1 MTTQLG
7 RLARQLSLD
16 RPAVRAWMLYDWAN
30 SAMYVV
36 IVTAIFPIYFTAVA
50 ASGMPP
56 GEATSRFSIATT
68 IGLTIIA
75 VLSPIL
81 GAIAD
86 HSAAKKRMLAAFLA
100 FGAVAVAA
108 MFFIEQGQWVL
119 AAVLFILANIGVN
132 GSFVFYDSLL
142 PHVAAP
148 DEMDR
153 VSTAGYALGYLGGGL
168 FLLCCLAIVMAPGAV
183 GLPSG
188 DGLTPAQA
196 TLPTRLTFV
205 LTALWWAGFS
215 LPLFRHVPEPPG
227 RALDAEEARL
237 GAVRASFRRLGA
249 TFRKLRGYRQAFLLL
264 LAFLIYNDGV
274 GTIIRMAA
282 VYGAEIGITRTTMI
296 AAIALVQFVGVP
308 FAYLF
313 GGLARRVGTRPA
325 IFVGLVTYLGIS
337 VLGYFMRSDRDFI
350 LLAVLVGMVQGGVQ
364 ALSRSLF
371 ASMVPRHLSGEFFGF
386 FAVFEKF
393 AGILGPAMFSVAIL
407 LTGSSRAALLS
418 VVVFFLVGGGLL
430 AKVNVGEGQ
439 RLAREEE
446 LAAG

>member
-1 MTTQLG
+1 
-7 RLARQLSLD
+7 
-16 RPAVRAWMLYDWAN
+16 
-30 SAMYVV
+30 
-36 IVTAIFPIYFTAVA
+36 
-50 ASGMPP
+50 
-56 GEATSRFSIATT
+56 
-68 IGLTIIA
+68 
-75 VLSPIL
+75 
-81 GAIAD
+81 
-86 HSAAKKRMLAAFLA
+86 
-100 FGAVAVAA
+100 
-108 MFFIEQGQWVL
+108 MFFIQRGQWMF
-119 AAVLFILANIGVN
+119 AAVLFIFANIGVN

-148 DEMDR
+148 EEMDR
-153 VSTAGYALGYLGGGL
+153 ISTAGYALGYLGGGL
-168 FLLCCLAIVMAPGAV
+168 FLVACLAIILAPAAF
-183 GLPSG
+183 GLPAG
-188 DGLTPAQA
+188 DGLTPSQA
-196 TLPTRLTFV
+196 TLPTRITFV

-227 RALDAEEARL
+227 RSLDAEEARL
-237 GAVRASFRRLGA
+237 GAVRASFRRLGH

-282 VYGAEIGITRTTMI
+282 IYGEEIGITRTTMI

-313 GGLARRVGTRPA
+313 GGLAKRVGTRPA

-350 LLAVLVGMVQGGVQ
+350 MLAVLVGMVQGGVQ

-418 VVVFFLVGGGLL
+418 VVVFFLVGGALL
-430 AKVNVGEGQ
+430 AKVDVREGQ
-439 RLAREEE
+439 RIAREEE
-446 LAAG
+446 AAIA

>member
-1 MTTQLG
+1 MSTWAG
-7 RLARQLSLD
+7 RLASRLSLD

-36 IVTAIFPIYFTAVA
+36 IVTAIFPIFFTAVA
-50 ASGMPP
+50 ADGMSAT
-56 GEATSRFSIATT
+56 EATSRFSIATT

-86 HSAAKKRMLAAFLA
+86 HSAAKKRLLGAFLGL
-100 FGAVAVAA
+100 GASAVAA
-108 MFFIEQGQWVL
+108 MFFIQHGQWL
-119 AAVLFILANIGVN
+119 FAAGLFILANIGVN

-148 DEMDR
+148 EEMDR

-168 FLLCCLAIVMAPGAV
+168 FLLACLAIVMAPAAF
-183 GLPSG
+183 GLPAG
-188 DGLTPAQA
+188 AGLTPSQA
-196 TLPTRLTFV
+196 TLPTRITFI

-215 LPLFRHVPEPPG
+215 IPLFRQVPEPPG

-249 TFRKLRGYRQAFLLL
+249 TFRKLQGYRQAFLLL

-282 VYGAEIGITRTTMI
+282 IYGAEIGITRTTMI

-313 GGLARRVGTRPA
+313 GGLAKRLGTRPA
-325 IFVGLVTYLGIS
+325 IFVGLATYLGIS

-407 LTGSSRAALLS
+407 MTGSSRAALLS
-418 VVVFFLVGGGLL
+418 VVVFFLVGGALL
-430 AKVNVGEGQ
+430 AKVDVGEGQ
-439 RLAREEE
+439 RMARDEE
-446 LAAG
+446 AAVA

>member
-1 MTTQLG
+1 MNGLLG
-7 RLARQLSLD
+7 RVTRKLSLD
-16 RPAVRAWMLYDWAN
+16 QPAVRAWMLYDWAN

-36 IVTAIFPIYFTAVA
+36 IVTAIFPTYFSAVA
-50 ASGMPP
+50 AQGLPP
-56 GEATSRFSIATT
+56 VEATFRFSLATT
-68 IGLTIIA
+68 LGLTVIA
-75 VLSPIL
+75 ILSPIL

-86 HSAAKKRMLAAFLA
+86 HSAAKKRLLGAFLA
-100 FGAVAVAA
+100 FGASAVAA
-108 MFFIEQGQWVL
+108 MFFIQHGQWVF

-168 FLLCCLAIVMAPGAV
+168 FLLACLAIILAPAAF

-188 DGLTPAQA
+188 EGLSPGQA
-196 TLPTRLTFV
+196 TLPTRITFI
-205 LTALWWAGFS
+205 LTALWWAWFS

-237 GAVRASFRRLGA
+237 GAVRASFRRLGH
-249 TFRKLRGYRQAFLLL
+249 TFRKLQGYRQAFLLL

-282 VYGAEIGITRTTMI
+282 IYGQEIGITRTTMI

-313 GGLARRVGTRPA
+313 GGLAKRVGTRPA
-325 IFVGLVTYLGIS
+325 IFVGLTTYLGIS
-337 VLGYFMRSDRDFI
+337 LLGYFMRSDRDFI

-371 ASMVPRHLSGEFFGF
+371 ASMIPRHLSGEFFGF

-393 AGILGPAMFSVAIL
+393 AGILGPAMFSIAIL

-418 VVVFFLVGGGLL
+418 VVGFFLVGGGLL
-430 AKVNVGEGQ
+430 ARVDVGEGQ
-439 RLAREEE
+439 RRAREEE
-446 LAAG
+446 RAVA

>member
-1 MTTQLG
+1 MSG
-7 RLARQLSLD
+7 VLARVSRQLHLD

-36 IVTAIFPIYFTAVA
+36 IVTAIFPTCLSAVA
-50 ASGMPP
+50 AEGLSPV
-56 GEATSRFSIATT
+56 EATYRFSLATT
-68 IGLTIIA
+68 LGLTIIA

-86 HSAAKKRMLAAFLA
+86 HSAAKKRLLGAFLA
-100 FGAVAVAA
+100 FGASAVAA
-108 MFFIEQGQWVL
+108 MFFIRHGQWVF
-119 AAVLFILANIGVN
+119 AALLFIFANIGVN

-153 VSTAGYALGYLGGGL
+153 ISTAGYALGYLGGGL
-168 FLLCCLAIVMAPGAV
+168 FLVACLGIILAPAAF

-188 DGLTPAQA
+188 AGLSPADA
-196 TLPTRLTFV
+196 TLPTRITFV

-215 LPLFRHVPEPPG
+215 IPLFRRVPEPPG
-227 RALDAEEARL
+227 RALDAEEAAL
-237 GAVRASFRRLGA
+237 GAVRASFRRLGY
-249 TFRKLRGYRQAFLLL
+249 TFRKLQGYRQAFLLL

-282 VYGAEIGITRTTMI
+282 IYGEEIGITRTTMI

-313 GGLARRVGTRPA
+313 GGLAQRVGTRPA
-325 IFVGLVTYLGIS
+325 IFVGLATYLGIS

-418 VVVFFLVGGGLL
+418 VVGFFLVGGALL
-430 AKVNVGEGQ
+430 ARVDVAEGQ
-439 RLAREEE
+439 RLPRDGERA
-446 LAAG
+446 LA

>member
-1 MTTQLG
+1 VNGILG
-7 RLARQLSLD
+7 RMASKLSLD

-36 IVTAIFPIYFTAVA
+36 IVTAIFPTFFSAVA
-50 ASGMPP
+50 AQGLPP
-56 GEATSRFSIATT
+56 VEATFRFSLATT
-68 IGLTIIA
+68 FGLTIIA
-75 VLSPIL
+75 ILSPIL

-86 HSAAKKRMLAAFLA
+86 HSAAKKRLLGAFLV
-100 FGAVAVAA
+100 FGASAVAA
-108 MFFIEQGQWVL
+108 MFFIEHGQWMF

-168 FLLCCLAIVMAPGAV
+168 FLVACLAIILAPAAF

-188 DGLTPAQA
+188 EGLSPSQA
-196 TLPTRLTFV
+196 TLPTRITFI

-237 GAVRASFRRLGA
+237 GAVRASFRRLGH

-282 VYGAEIGITRTTMI
+282 IYGEEIGITRTTMI

-313 GGLARRVGTRPA
+313 GGLAQRVGTRPA
-325 IFVGLVTYLGIS
+325 IFVGLATYLGIS
-337 VLGYFMRSDRDFI
+337 LLGYFMRSDRDFI

-371 ASMVPRHLSGEFFGF
+371 ASMIPRHLSGEFFGF

-393 AGILGPAMFSVAIL
+393 AGILGPAMFSVAIM

-418 VVVFFLVGGGLL
+418 VVAFFLVGGALL
-430 AKVNVGEGQ
+430 ARVDVGEGQ
-439 RLAREEE
+439 RRARDEEE
-446 LAAG
+446 AVA

>member
-1 MTTQLG
+1 MSGRFG
-7 RLARQLSLD
+7 RLAGRLSLD
-16 RPAVRAWMLYDWAN
+16 RPAVRGWMMYDWAN

-36 IVTAIFPIYFTAVA
+36 IVTAIFPTFFSAVA
-50 ASGMPP
+50 AAGLPP
-56 GEATSRFSIATT
+56 VQATFRYSLATT
-68 IGLTIIA
+68 LGLTVIA
-75 VLSPIL
+75 LLSPIL

-86 HSAAKKRMLAAFLA
+86 HSAAKKRLLGAFLV
-100 FGAVAVAA
+100 FGASAVAA
-108 MFFIEQGQWVL
+108 MFFIRQGQWVF

-148 DEMDR
+148 EEMDR
-153 VSTAGYALGYLGGGL
+153 ISTAGYALGYLGGGL
-168 FLLCCLAIVMAPGAV
+168 FLVACLGIILAPAAI

-188 DGLTPAQA
+188 TGLTPDQA
-196 TLPTRLTFV
+196 TLPTRITFL
-205 LTALWWAGFS
+205 LTALWWVGFS
-215 LPLFRHVPEPPG
+215 MPLFRHVPEPPG

-237 GAVRASFRRLGA
+237 GAVRASFRRLGS
-249 TFRKLRGYRQAFLLL
+249 TFQKLRSYRQAFLLL

-282 VYGAEIGITRTTMI
+282 IYGEEIGIGRTTMI

-313 GGLARRVGTRPA
+313 GGLAQRVGTRPA
-325 IFVGLVTYLGIS
+325 IFVGLTTYLGIS
-337 VLGYFMRSDRDFI
+337 VLGFFMRSDRDFI

-393 AGILGPAMFSVAIL
+393 AGILGPALFSLAIL
-407 LTGSSRAALLS
+407 LTGSSRVALLS
-418 VVVFFLVGGGLL
+418 VVGFFVVGGALL
-430 AKVNVGEGQ
+430 ARVDVGEGQ
-439 RLAREEE
+439 RLAREAER
-446 LAAG
+446 AVA

>member
-1 MTTQLG
+1 MTAWLD
-7 RLARQLSLD
+7 RLTSQLSLD
-16 RPAVRAWMLYDWAN
+16 RAEVRAWMLYDWAN

-36 IVTAIFPIYFTAVA
+36 IVTAIFPTFFSAVA
-50 ASGMPP
+50 AAGLPP
-56 GEATSRFSIATT
+56 VEATYRFSLATT
-68 IGLTIIA
+68 LGLAIIA

-86 HSAAKKRMLAAFLA
+86 HSAAKKKLLAAFLL
-100 FGAVAVAA
+100 FGASAVAA
-108 MFFIEQGQWVL
+108 MFFIQRGQWMF
-119 AAVLFILANIGVN
+119 AAVLFIFANIGVN

-148 DEMDR
+148 EEMDR
-153 VSTAGYALGYLGGGL
+153 ISTAGYALGYLGGGL
-168 FLLCCLAIVMAPGAV
+168 FLVACLAIILAPAAF
-183 GLPSG
+183 GLPAG
-188 DGLTPAQA
+188 DGLTPSQA
-196 TLPTRLTFV
+196 TLPTRITFV

-227 RALDAEEARL
+227 RSLDAEEARL
-237 GAVRASFRRLGA
+237 GAVRASFRRLGH

-282 VYGAEIGITRTTMI
+282 IYGEEIGITRTTMI

-313 GGLARRVGTRPA
+313 GGLAKRVGTRPA
-325 IFVGLVTYLGIS
+325 IFVGLVAYLGIS

-350 LLAVLVGMVQGGVQ
+350 MLAVLVGMVQGGVQ

-418 VVVFFLVGGGLL
+418 VVVFFLVGGALL
-430 AKVNVGEGQ
+430 AKVDVREGQ
-439 RLAREEE
+439 RIAREEE
-446 LAAG
+446 AAIA

>member
-1 MTTQLG
+1 MSGALG
-7 RLARQLSLD
+7 RLAARLSLD

-36 IVTAIFPIYFTAVA
+36 IVTAIFPIYFGSVA
-50 ASGMPP
+50 AEGLPA
-56 GEATSRFSIATT
+56 ATATYRFSLATT
-68 IGLTIIA
+68 VGLTIIA

-81 GAIAD
+81 GAYAD
-86 HSAAKKRMLAAFLA
+86 HSAAKKRLLGAFLA
-100 FGAVAVAA
+100 FGATAVAA
-108 MFFIEQGQWVL
+108 MFLIQHGQWLL
-119 AAVLFILANIGVN
+119 AALLFVLANIGVN

-148 DEMDR
+148 EEMDR

-168 FLLCCLAIVMAPGAV
+168 FLVFCLAVVMMPAAF
-183 GLPSG
+183 GLPAG
-188 DGLTPAQA
+188 EGLSPGQA
-196 TLPTRLTFV
+196 TLPTRLTFL

-215 LPLFRHVPEPPG
+215 IPLFRHVPEPPA
-227 RALDAEEARL
+227 RPLDPEEARL
-237 GAVRASFRRLGA
+237 GPLRASLHRLGH

-282 VYGAEIGITRTTMI
+282 IYGEEIGITRTTMI

-313 GGLARRVGTRPA
+313 GGLAQRMGTRPA
-325 IFVGLVTYLGIS
+325 IFVGLAAYLGIS
-337 VLGYFMRSDRDFI
+337 VLGYFMQTDLHFI
-350 LLAVLVGMVQGGVQ
+350 LLAVFVGMVQGGVQ

-371 ASMVPRHLSGEFFGF
+371 ASMIPRQLSGEFFGF

-393 AGILGPAMFSVAIL
+393 AGILGPALFSVAIL

-418 VVVFFLVGGGLL
+418 VVGFFVVGGALL
-430 AKVNVGEGQ
+430 ARVDVAEGQ
-439 RLAREEE
+439 RVARAEER
-446 LAAG
+446 AAA

>member
-1 MTTQLG
+1 MSG
-7 RLARQLSLD
+7 RFGGLVRSLSLD

-36 IVTAIFPIYFTAVA
+36 IVTAIFPTFFSAVA
-50 ASGMPP
+50 AAGLPP
-56 GEATSRFSIATT
+56 VQATYRFSLATT
-68 IGLTIIA
+68 LGLAIIA

-86 HSAAKKRMLAAFLA
+86 HSAAKKRLLGAFLL
-100 FGAVAVAA
+100 FGASAVAA
-108 MFFIEQGQWVL
+108 MFFIRHGQWMF

-148 DEMDR
+148 EEMDR

-168 FLLCCLAIVMAPGAV
+168 FLLACLGIILAPAAF

-188 DGLTPAQA
+188 EGLSPSQA
-196 TLPTRLTFV
+196 TLPTRITFI
-205 LTALWWAGFS
+205 LTALWWMGFS
-215 LPLFRHVPEPPG
+215 LPLFRRVPEPPA
-227 RALDAEEARL
+227 RTLDDEERRL
-237 GAVRASFRRLGA
+237 GAVRASFRRLGH
-249 TFRKLRGYRQAFLLL
+249 TFRQLRSYRQAFLLL

-282 VYGAEIGITRTTMI
+282 IYGEEIGITRTTMI

-308 FAYLF
+308 FAFLF
-313 GGLARRVGTRPA
+313 GGLAHRIGTRPA
-325 IFVGLVTYLGIS
+325 IFVGLTAYLGIS
-337 VLGYFMRSDRDFI
+337 VLGFYMQSDRDFI

-371 ASMVPRHLSGEFFGF
+371 ASMIPRHLSGEFFGF

-393 AGILGPAMFSVAIL
+393 AGILGPAMFSVAIM
-407 LTGSSRAALLS
+407 LTGSSRTALLS
-418 VVVFFLVGGGLL
+418 VVGFFLVGGALL
-430 AKVNVGEGQ
+430 ARVNVGEGQ
-439 RLAREEE
+439 RFAREAER
-446 LAAG
+446 AVA

>member
-1 MTTQLG
+1 VSGALG
-7 RLARQLSLD
+7 RLAAKLYLD
-16 RPAVRAWMLYDWAN
+16 RPAIRAWMLYDWAN

-36 IVTAIFPIYFTAVA
+36 IVTAIFPTYFSAVA
-50 ASGMPP
+50 AAGLPP
-56 GEATSRFSIATT
+56 VRATSLYSLATT
-68 IGLTIIA
+68 VGLTIIA

-86 HSAAKKRMLAAFLA
+86 HSAAKKRLLGTFLA
-100 FGAVAVAA
+100 FGAAAVAA
-108 MFFIEQGQWVL
+108 MFFIEQGQWVF
-119 AAVLFILANIGVN
+119 AAGLFILANIGVN

-142 PHVAAP
+142 PHVAGP
-148 DEMDR
+148 GEMDQ

-168 FLLCCLAIVMAPGAV
+168 FLVACLGIILAPGAL
-183 GLPSG
+183 GLPHG
-188 DGLTPAQA
+188 PGLSPHAA
-196 TLPTRLTFV
+196 TLPTRITFL
-205 LTALWWAGFS
+205 LTAVWWAGFS
-215 LPLFRHVPEPPG
+215 IPLFRRVPEPPG

-237 GAVRASFRRLGA
+237 GAVRASFRRLGH

-282 VYGAEIGITRTTMI
+282 IYGEEIGIGRTTMI
-296 AAIALVQFVGVP
+296 GAIALVQFVGVP

-313 GGLARRVGTRPA
+313 GGLAKKIGTRPA
-325 IFVGLVTYLGIS
+325 IFVGLVTYVAIS
-337 VLGYFMRSDRDFI
+337 ALGYGMRTDRDFI

-393 AGILGPAMFSVAIL
+393 AGILGPAFFWLAIT
-407 LTGSSRAALLS
+407 LTGSSRMALLS
-418 VVVFFLVGGGLL
+418 VVGFFVVGGLIL
-430 AKVNVGEGQ
+430 ARVDVAEGQ
-439 RLAREEE
+439 RIAREEE
-446 LAAG
+446 LAAA

>member
-1 MTTQLG
+1 MNGVLG
-7 RLARQLSLD
+7 RLAVRLSLD
-16 RPAVRAWMLYDWAN
+16 RPAVRAWLLYDWAN

-36 IVTAIFPIYFTAVA
+36 IVTAIFPTFFGAVA
-50 ASGMPP
+50 AAGLPP
-56 GEATSRFSIATT
+56 VEATYRYSLATT
-68 IGLTIIA
+68 LGLTIIA
-75 VLSPIL
+75 ALSPIL

-86 HSAAKKRMLAAFLA
+86 HSAAKKRLLGAFLA
-100 FGAVAVAA
+100 FGACAVAA
-108 MFFIEQGQWVL
+108 MFFIRQGQWL
-119 AAVLFILANIGVN
+119 FAAVLFILANIGVN

-168 FLLCCLAIVMAPGAV
+168 FLVACLAIILAPAV
-183 GLPSG
+183 FGLPSG
-188 DGLTPAQA
+188 AGLTPDQA
-196 TLPTRLTFV
+196 TLPTRLTFL
-205 LTALWWAGFS
+205 LTALWWVGFS

-227 RALDAEEARL
+227 RVLDADEARL
-237 GAVRASFRRLGA
+237 GAVRASFRRLGH

-264 LAFLIYNDGV
+264 LAFLVYNDGV

-282 VYGAEIGITRTTMI
+282 IYGGEIGIGRTTMI

-313 GGLARRVGTRPA
+313 GGLAQRVGTRPA
-325 IFVGLVTYLGIS
+325 IFVGLTAYLGIS
-337 VLGYFMRSDRDFI
+337 ALGYLMRSDRDFI

-393 AGILGPAMFSVAIL
+393 AGILGPAMFSITIA

-418 VVVFFLVGGGLL
+418 VVGFFLVGGALL
-430 AKVNVGEGQ
+430 ARVDVGEGQ
-439 RLAREEE
+439 RRAREEE
-446 LAAG
+446 RALA

>member
-1 MTTQLG
+1 MRDLL
-7 RLARQLSLD
+7 R

-36 IVTAIFPIYFTAVA
+36 IVTAIFPTFFGAVA
-50 ASGMPP
+50 AEGLPP
-56 GEATSRFSIATT
+56 VEATYRFGLATT

-81 GAIAD
+81 GAVAD
-86 HSAAKKRMLAAFLA
+86 HSAAKKRLLAAFLA
-100 FGAVAVAA
+100 LGAAAVASMVC
-108 MFFIEQGQWVL
+108 IHHGQWLL
-119 AAVLFILANIGVN
+119 AAGLFVVANIGVN

-168 FLLCCLAIVMAPGAV
+168 FLLACLALILAPGTF

-188 DGLTPAQA
+188 PGLPPDEA
-196 TLPTRLTFV
+196 TLPTRLTFI
-205 LTALWWAGFS
+205 LTALWWVAFS
-215 LPLFRHVPEPPG
+215 IPLFRRVPEPPG
-227 RALDAEEARL
+227 RPLDPEEARL
-237 GAVRASFRRLGA
+237 GAVRAAFRRLGH
-249 TFRKLRGYRQAFLLL
+249 TFRALRGYRQAFLLL
-264 LAFLIYNDGV
+264 VAFLIYNDGV

-282 VYGAEIGITRTTMI
+282 IYGEEIGIGRTTMI

-313 GGLARRVGTRPA
+313 GWLAGRIGTRPA
-325 IFVGLVTYLGIS
+325 IFLGLVAYVGIS
-337 VLGYFMRSDRDFI
+337 ALGYFMRTDRDFI
-350 LLAVLVGMVQGGVQ
+350 ALAVLVGMVQGGVQ

-393 AGILGPAMFSVAIL
+393 AGIIGPAAFSLAIA
-407 LTGSSRAALLS
+407 LTGSSRAAVAS
-418 VVVFFLVGGGLL
+418 VVGFFLLGGALL
-430 AKVNVGEGQ
+430 ARVDVAEGQ
-439 RLAREEE
+439 RRARAEE
-446 LAAG
+446 AAA

>member
-1 MTTQLG
+1 VNGFLG
-7 RLARQLSLD
+7 RVSTRLSLD

-36 IVTAIFPIYFTAVA
+36 IVTAIFPTFFGSVA
-50 ASGMPP
+50 AKGLPAV
-56 GEATSRFSIATT
+56 EATSRFSLATT
-68 IGLTIIA
+68 LGLTIIA
-75 VLSPIL
+75 VLSPIR
-81 GAIAD
+81 GGIAD
-86 HSAAKKRMLAAFLA
+86 HSAAKKRLLGAFLA
-100 FGAVAVAA
+100 FGAAAVAA
-108 MFFIEQGQWVL
+108 MFFIQQGQWVF
-119 AAVLFILANIGVN
+119 AAILFILANIGVN

-148 DEMDR
+148 EEMDR

-168 FLLCCLAIVMAPGAV
+168 FLVACLAIILAPAAF

-188 DGLTPAQA
+188 AGLSPSQA
-196 TLPTRLTFV
+196 TLPTRITFL

-215 LPLFRHVPEPPG
+215 IPLFRHVPEPPG

-237 GAVRASFRRLGA
+237 GALRASFRRLGA

-264 LAFLIYNDGV
+264 LAFLIYSDGV

-282 VYGAEIGITRTTMI
+282 IYGEEIGITRTTMI

-313 GGLARRVGTRPA
+313 GGLAHRIGTRPA
-325 IFVGLVTYLGIS
+325 IFLGLATYLGIS
-337 VLGYFMRSDRDFI
+337 VLGYFMQSDRDFI

-393 AGILGPAMFSVAIL
+393 AGILGPAMFYVAIA

-418 VVVFFLVGGGLL
+418 VVVFFLVGGALL
-430 AKVNVGEGQ
+430 AKVNVEQGQ
-439 RLAREEE
+439 QLAREEE
-446 LAAG
+446 RAVA

>member
-1 MTTQLG
+1 MTTWLG
-7 RLARQLSLD
+7 RLAGQLSLD

-36 IVTAIFPIYFTAVA
+36 IVTAIFPTFFSAVA
-50 ASGMPP
+50 AAGLSPV
-56 GEATSRFSIATT
+56 EATYRFSLATT
-68 IGLTIIA
+68 LGLSIIA

-86 HSAAKKRMLAAFLA
+86 HSAAKKKLLGVFLI
-100 FGAVAVAA
+100 FGASAVVA
-108 MFFIEQGQWVL
+108 MFFIERGQWMF

-148 DEMDR
+148 EEMDR

-168 FLLCCLAIVMAPGAV
+168 FLLACLAIILAPAAF

-188 DGLTPAQA
+188 EGLTSSQA
-196 TLPTRLTFV
+196 TLPTRITFV

-215 LPLFRHVPEPPG
+215 LPLFRRVPEPPG

-237 GAVRASFRRLGA
+237 GAIRASFRRLGH

-282 VYGAEIGITRTTMI
+282 IYGEEIGITRTTMI

-313 GGLARRVGTRPA
+313 GGLAKRVGTRPA
-325 IFVGLVTYLGIS
+325 IFVGLATYLGIS

-407 LTGSSRAALLS
+407 LTGSSRVALLS
-418 VVVFFLVGGGLL
+418 VVVFFLVGGALL
-430 AKVNVGEGQ
+430 ARVDVPEGQ
-439 RLAREEE
+439 RIAREEE
-446 LAAG
+446 RAVA

>member
-1 MTTQLG
+1 MNGILG
-7 RLARQLSLD
+7 RMASKLSLD

-36 IVTAIFPIYFTAVA
+36 IVTAIFPTFFSAVA
-50 ASGMPP
+50 AQGLPP
-56 GEATSRFSIATT
+56 VEATFRFSLATT
-68 IGLTIIA
+68 FGLTIIA
-75 VLSPIL
+75 ILSPIL

-86 HSAAKKRMLAAFLA
+86 HSAAKKRLLGAFLV
-100 FGAVAVAA
+100 FGASAVAA
-108 MFFIEQGQWVL
+108 MFFIEHGQWMF

-168 FLLCCLAIVMAPGAV
+168 FLVACLAIILAPAAF

-188 DGLTPAQA
+188 EGLSPSQA
-196 TLPTRLTFV
+196 TLPTRITFI

-237 GAVRASFRRLGA
+237 GAVRASFRRLGH

-282 VYGAEIGITRTTMI
+282 IYGEEIGITRTTMI

-313 GGLARRVGTRPA
+313 GGLAQRVGTRPA
-325 IFVGLVTYLGIS
+325 IFVGLATYLGIS
-337 VLGYFMRSDRDFI
+337 LLGYFMRSDRDFI

-371 ASMVPRHLSGEFFGF
+371 ASMIPRHLSGEFFGF

-393 AGILGPAMFSVAIL
+393 AGILGPAMFSVAIM

-418 VVVFFLVGGGLL
+418 VVAFFLVGGALL
-430 AKVNVGEGQ
+430 ARVDVGEGQ
-439 RLAREEE
+439 RRAREEE
-446 LAAG
+446 QAVA

>member
-1 MTTQLG
+1 MNGFLG
-7 RLARQLSLD
+7 RLSTRLSLD

-36 IVTAIFPIYFTAVA
+36 IVTAIFPTFFSSVA
-50 ASGMPP
+50 AKGLPP
-56 GEATSRFSIATT
+56 VEATSRFSLATT
-68 IGLTIIA
+68 LGLTIIA
-75 VLSPIL
+75 ILSPIL

-86 HSAAKKRMLAAFLA
+86 HSAAKKRLLGAFLA
-100 FGAVAVAA
+100 FGAAAVAA
-108 MFFIEQGQWVL
+108 MFFIQQGQWVF
-119 AAVLFILANIGVN
+119 AALLFILANIGVN

-148 DEMDR
+148 EEMDR

-168 FLLCCLAIVMAPGAV
+168 FLVACLAIILAPAAF

-188 DGLTPAQA
+188 AGLSPAQA
-196 TLPTRLTFV
+196 TLPTRITFI

-215 LPLFRHVPEPPG
+215 LPLFRNVPEPPG

-237 GAVRASFRRLGA
+237 GALRASFRRLGA

-282 VYGAEIGITRTTMI
+282 IYGEEIGITRTTMI

-313 GGLARRVGTRPA
+313 GGLAHRIGTRPA
-325 IFVGLVTYLGIS
+325 IFLGLATYLGIS
-337 VLGYFMRSDRDFI
+337 VLGYFMQSDRDFI

-393 AGILGPAMFSVAIL
+393 AGILGPAMFYVAIA

-418 VVVFFLVGGGLL
+418 VVVFFLTGGALL
-430 AKVNVGEGQ
+430 AKVNVDEGQ
-439 RLAREEE
+439 QLAREEE
-446 LAAG
+446 RAVA

>member
-1 MTTQLG
+1 MTAWLD
-7 RLARQLSLD
+7 RLTSQLSLD
-16 RPAVRAWMLYDWAN
+16 RAEVRAWMLYDWAN

-36 IVTAIFPIYFTAVA
+36 IVTAIFPTFFSAVA
-50 ASGMPP
+50 AAGLPP
-56 GEATSRFSIATT
+56 VEATYRFSLATT
-68 IGLTIIA
+68 LGLAIIA
-75 VLSPIL
+75 ILSPIL

-86 HSAAKKRMLAAFLA
+86 HSAAKKKLLAVFLI
-100 FGAVAVAA
+100 FGAAAVAA
-108 MFFIEQGQWVL
+108 MFFIQRGQWMF
-119 AAVLFILANIGVN
+119 AAVLFIFANIGVN
-132 GSFVFYDSLL
+132 GSFVFYESLL

-148 DEMDR
+148 EEMDR
-153 VSTAGYALGYLGGGL
+153 ISTAGYALGYLGGGL
-168 FLLCCLAIVMAPGAV
+168 FLVACLAIILAPAAF
-183 GLPSG
+183 GLPAG
-188 DGLTPAQA
+188 DGLTPSQA
-196 TLPTRLTFV
+196 TLPTRITFV

-227 RALDAEEARL
+227 RSLDAEEARL
-237 GAVRASFRRLGA
+237 GAVRASFRRLGH

-282 VYGAEIGITRTTMI
+282 IYGEEIGITRTTMI

-313 GGLARRVGTRPA
+313 GGLAKRVGTRPA
-325 IFVGLVTYLGIS
+325 IFVGLVAYLGIS

-350 LLAVLVGMVQGGVQ
+350 MLAVLVGMVQGGVQ

-418 VVVFFLVGGGLL
+418 VVVFFLVGGALL
-430 AKVNVGEGQ
+430 AKVDVREGQ
-439 RLAREEE
+439 RIAREEE
-446 LAAG
+446 AAIA